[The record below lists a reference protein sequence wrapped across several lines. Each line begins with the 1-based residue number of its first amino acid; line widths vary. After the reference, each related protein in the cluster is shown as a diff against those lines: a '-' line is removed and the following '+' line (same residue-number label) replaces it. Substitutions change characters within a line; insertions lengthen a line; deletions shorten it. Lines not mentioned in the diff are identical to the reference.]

1 MKFSALAFVGL
12 WLAAQAVVA
21 QTGPAP
27 SPAAVGSPVSL
38 SQALAAAGENFDVA
52 MARAAVDGAQGDLL
66 AADHVPLPTLSFK
79 AGSIDLQHGLGP
91 GNLFADKRID
101 KAVGLDWTWERGN
114 KRELRTAAALAG
126 VKAAKNDLGEMRVQ
140 QQLMALSAFYDLL
153 AAQQRQREIQ
163 AIARSAQAMAELMRV
178 RLKAGDVAAQD
189 LARVEIETIKARL
202 EQDSAEL
209 ERQRAA
215 LLLAQLLGQRGSLQ
229 VEESWPALSP
239 LDVTVAADMN
249 EAALEAAIASRSD
262 VQAAQARVDQAMA
275 ALDGALA
282 GRKAD
287 LTWGLS
293 VDHFPGT
300 STRQVELRVQM
311 PLQMGY
317 GQQGE
322 IARARAQ
329 VQQTQDLA
337 TKTRVLAATELTRL
351 WHEARIA
358 ALKVSGQQDEVLPR
372 ARQVLAQAELAYS
385 KGALSLTD
393 LLDARRTLRSSLLD
407 ALAAQADFAK
417 AQGSWRLRSAA
428 L

>member
-1 MKFSALAFVGL
+1 M
-12 WLAAQAVVA
+12 
-21 QTGPAP
+21 
-27 SPAAVGSPVSL
+27 
-38 SQALAAAGENFDVA
+38 AAASENFDVT

-66 AADHVPLPTLSFK
+66 AADHAPLPTLSFK
-79 AGSIDLQHGLGP
+79 VGSIDLQHGIGP
-91 GNLFADKRID
+91 GNLFADKRLD

-114 KRELRTAAALAG
+114 KRGLRTAAAQAG
-126 VKAAKNDLGEMRVQ
+126 VKAAQNDLGEMRVQ

-163 AIARSAQAMAELMRV
+163 AMARSAQAMAELMRL

-202 EQDSAEL
+202 EQDSVEL
-209 ERQRAA
+209 ERQRTA
-215 LLLAQLLGQRGSLQ
+215 LALAQLLGQSGVPQ
-229 VEESWPALSP
+229 VEESWPALSSADSTGASAIHQGT
-239 LDVTVAADMN
+239 LD
-249 EAALEAAIASRSD
+249 AAITTRPD
-262 VQAAQARVDQAMA
+262 VQAAQARVDQALA

-329 VQQTQDLA
+329 AQQAQDMA
-337 TKTRVLAATELTRL
+337 AKTRLLAATELTRL
-351 WHEARIA
+351 WQEARIA
-358 ALKVSGQQDEVLPR
+358 AIKANGQETEVLPR

-385 KGALSLTD
+385 QGALSLSD
-393 LLDARRTLRSSLLD
+393 LLEARRTLRSSLLD

-417 AQGSWRLRSAA
+417 AQGSWRLRSTAF
-428 L
+428 